1 MPTYEY
7 RCDSCGTVVEAVQG
21 FHDAPLT
28 QCPSCDGTLKKRFG
42 NVGVVFKGSG
52 FYRNDARAERKSGGS
67 KTDAKSKTEP
77 APAGSSAEKAEKSAE
92 KAEKKAAPAKDA
104 GSSST
109 SSGKSSS
116 TT

>member
-28 QCPSCDGTLKKRFG
+28 TCPQCQGALRKLFG

-52 FYRNDARAERKSGGS
+52 FYRNDARAEQKKGSGSSGTAPKKDADSSTPAASESTAKPASTADSGSGSKSG
-67 KTDAKSKTEP
+67 
-77 APAGSSAEKAEKSAE
+77 
-92 KAEKKAAPAKDA
+92 
-104 GSSST
+104 SST
-109 SSGKSSS
+109 GGD
-116 TT
+116 TTTSA

>member
-7 RCDSCGTVVEAVQG
+7 RCDTCGTVVEAVQG

-52 FYRNDARAERKSGGS
+52 FYRNDARAERKGGGAQQ
-67 KTDAKSKTEP
+67 KPDTKPKTEGD
-77 APAGSSAEKAEKSAE
+77 APSSSAGKAQEKSA
-92 KAEKKAAPAKDA
+92 PAKES
-104 GSSST
+104 GSST
-109 SSGKSSS
+109 SGSGKSTS
-116 TT
+116 TA